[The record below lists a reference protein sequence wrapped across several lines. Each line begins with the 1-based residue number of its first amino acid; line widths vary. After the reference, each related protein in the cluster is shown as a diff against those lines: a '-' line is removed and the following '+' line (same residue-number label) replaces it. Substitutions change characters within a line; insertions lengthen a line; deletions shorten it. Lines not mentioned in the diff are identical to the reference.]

1 MTLFLRLLL
10 LLGFVTSA
18 TAAEPLR
25 VMSFNVRYATAADGD
40 NAWTKRTDLF
50 FATIAAYAPD
60 LIGFQEVVAV
70 QHDALTARLTDYAF
84 SGVARDD
91 GQRKGEWSC
100 IGYRKARFTAV
111 AEGNFWGSS
120 LISVGSR

>member
-1 MTLFLRLLL
+1 MFTTARLPRAATMVNKHDHDPFLRLLL

-50 FATIAAYAPD
+50 SRPSPPTRPTSS
-60 LIGFQEVVAV
+60 GF
-70 QHDALTARLTDYAF
+70 
-84 SGVARDD
+84 
-91 GQRKGEWSC
+91 K
-100 IGYRKARFTAV
+100 K
-111 AEGNFWGSS
+111 SS
-120 LISVGSR
+120 PSNTTRSLPA